1 MKRILPLVLA
11 LAMLLALLAAC
22 NREQAPDPQ
31 PSTTAESYSTTTV
44 QSDTTASAEPPSAT
58 TTEPYI
64 EPLTGSPLVPATSS
78 AMAKTPGPLTNEQA
92 KALAVDLA
100 ARAWDIIV
108 IFDGDSALNFEV
120 VPERQHRRIL
130 DNAFG
135 IHDIA
140 SLKAVTERVYTKE
153 YARSQFYRVEEG
165 ADASKNAGQYYE
177 ENGVLYGRGG
187 GMDGGLFEVAAVNI
201 KSQTADTLVMDLDVS
216 GGYYMDASET
226 IGWRLKWEGG
236 AWKLDCHLFGLDVPQ
251 V

>member
-1 MKRILPLVLA
+1 MKRILPLFLVLA
-11 LAMLLALLAAC
+11 LLLTLLAAC
-22 NREQAPDPQ
+22 NREQADPQ
-31 PSTTAESYSTTTV
+31 SSTTTAEPYSTTTV
-44 QSDTTASAEPPSAT
+44 ESGTTVSAEPPLAT
-58 TTEPYI
+58 ATEPYI
-64 EPLTGSPLVPATSS
+64 ELLTGPPIVPAASS

-92 KALAVDLA
+92 KVLAADLA

-120 VPERQHRRIL
+120 VREREHRRIL

-140 SLKAVTERVYTKE
+140 SLKAATERVYTKE
-153 YARSQFYRVEEG
+153 CARSWFYRVEDG
-165 ADASKNAGQYYE
+165 ADESKIAGQYYE

-187 GMDGGLFEVAAVNI
+187 GMDGDPIEIMAVNI
-201 KSQTADTLVMDLDVS
+201 KSQTDDTLVMDLDVS
-216 GGYYMDASET
+216 GGYYMDNLAT

-236 AWKLDCHLFGLDVPQ
+236 AWKLDCSLFGLDVPQ